1 MVSIVLHQKSPLAYK
16 YLCKSNLV
24 KLPCERSL
32 RDYCTFLSVVNG
44 IDKEEIMES
53 IEHHGDQDVAVLID
67 DMKIKDGLVFN
78 PSTGSLIG
86 CVDCDND
93 D

>member
-1 MVSIVLHQKSPLAYK
+1 MKDPLETIVLSKALLMALTK
-16 YLCKSNLV
+16 K
-24 KLPCERSL
+24 K
-32 RDYCTFLSVVNG
+32 F
-44 IDKEEIMES
+44 MES